1 MQRRRLRGG
10 PAWAMMR
17 REKSPVMK
25 SLVPI
30 VALAALALLPGP
42 AAADRDRWARDEAR
56 DYAPHS
62 TRDARVSLEEAIRTV
77 QRATGGR
84 VLDAREVRGGYR
96 IKVLTRRGE
105 VRVVHVDA
113 QTGEMR

>member
-1 MQRRRLRGG
+1 LHARA
-10 PAWAMMR
+10 AWAMMR
-17 REKSPVMK
+17 RELSPLMK
-25 SLVPI
+25 RLLPI
-30 VALAALALLPGP
+30 AVLAWLTLLPGP
-42 AAADRDRWARDEAR
+42 AAADRDRLARKDSP
-56 DYAPHS
+56 DYAPRS
-62 TRDARVSLEEAIRTV
+62 TRDARISLEQAIRTV

-84 VLDAREVRGGYR
+84 VLDAREVSGGYR

>member
-1 MQRRRLRGG
+1 
-10 PAWAMMR
+10 MMR
-17 REKSPVMK
+17 REISNAMK
-25 SLVPI
+25 RLLPI
-30 VALAALALLPGP
+30 VAFAWLTLAPGP
-42 AAADRDRWARDEAR
+42 AAADRNRGSRDDPPA
-56 DYAPHS
+56 YAPHS
-62 TRDARVSLEEAIRTV
+62 TRDARVSLEQAIRTV

-84 VLDAREVRGGYR
+84 VLDAREAPGGYR

>member
-1 MQRRRLRGG
+1 
-10 PAWAMMR
+10 
-17 REKSPVMK
+17 MK
-25 SLVPI
+25 RSFLPI
-30 VALAALALLPGP
+30 VALICAMLPLDPAMAGRQRWGP
-42 AAADRDRWARDEAR
+42 NDPTA
-56 DYAPHS
+56 YAPRS
-62 TRDARVSLEEAIRTV
+62 TLDARVSLEQAVRSV

-84 VLDAREVRGGYR
+84 VLDAREVPGGYR